1 MSKIGNYVVGL
12 QEAAATKVDCPEC
25 KGEGECA
32 YDRFVPMGFNNDYG
46 DFEEYIAQC
55 DNCEGSGT
63 VEIEENEDV

>member
-1 MSKIGNYVVGL
+1 
-12 QEAAATKVDCPEC
+12 
-25 KGEGECA
+25 
-32 YDRFVPMGFNNDYG
+32 MGFNNDYG